1 LGGRGHRPKN
11 GPKKPHFRVK
21 ICKMHLFCLNLKIL
35 GGTRAPLVP
44 PSYSGTEESEF
55 FQFSVEYQ
63 INVTEKL
70 LKGMNF
76 TKKFHEFQIFVRKFW
91 E

>member
-1 LGGRGHRPKN
+1 LPEFEN
-11 GPKKPHFRVK
+11 PW
-21 ICKMHLFCLNLKIL
+21 
-35 GGTRAPLVP
+35 GTHAPLVP
-44 PSYSGTEESEF
+44 PSYSGAEESEF